1 MKTTQTIPRA
11 SALII
16 AAALA
21 TIALT
26 PTDAAAEEVSVMRHS
41 TPPLPGYGVL
51 ALEIWTDGTDVQVIG
66 LDAQGRI
73 VLAREGTM
81 RSEPTLEGTGGIEGV
96 LPAEQLWFDS
106 GGRLAYERCAR
117 PHCARAIAAKA
128 EAVVRASA
136 MGPADGASG
145 GTIMAKLCP
154 TIELDATHAHAPSE
168 AIAALAA
175 NAPCKWRPVP
185 IEDLQP
191 IPGVGRR
198 TLVRI
203 GTAIGTA
210 VHELRQAPW
219 AIRPDPR

>member
-1 MKTTQTIPRA
+1 
-11 SALII
+11 
-16 AAALA
+16 
-21 TIALT
+21 
-26 PTDAAAEEVSVMRHS
+26 
-41 TPPLPGYGVL
+41 
-51 ALEIWTDGTDVQVIG
+51 
-66 LDAQGRI
+66 
-73 VLAREGTM
+73 M

-128 EAVVRASA
+128 EALVRASA

-145 GTIMAKLCP
+145 ATIMAKLCP
-154 TIELDATHAHAPSE
+154 SIELDATHAHAPSE

-191 IPGVGRR
+191 IPGVGAPHAGADRHRGARAAPGAVGDPARPTLIGARR
-198 TLVRI
+198 R
-203 GTAIGTA
+203 GGG
-210 VHELRQAPW
+210 
-219 AIRPDPR
+219 